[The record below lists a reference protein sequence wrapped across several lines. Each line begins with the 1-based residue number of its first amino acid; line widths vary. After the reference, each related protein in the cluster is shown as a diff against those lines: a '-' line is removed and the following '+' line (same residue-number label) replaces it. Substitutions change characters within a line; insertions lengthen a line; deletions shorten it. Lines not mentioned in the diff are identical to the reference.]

1 MTRGDDLPRA
11 NAGLSV
17 LDTENRQDLSTIA
30 RPNAT
35 APGLE
40 LSINRAWPGLCVV
53 ELAGELDALT
63 CTLLMDCVREQLA
76 AAPVPHR
83 EPRPPD
89 NHEQPSTPGRAPIG
103 SRYVWYYGGQGTRLG
118 ERAAGGSVIPPS
130 NGIVTRPNS
139 GGYAIAVPGGAS
151 TRGGF
156 GTSVHGVTTTTGG

>member
-76 AAPVPHR
+76 AAPVSMVI
-83 EPRPPD
+83 D
-89 NHEQPSTPGRAPIG
+89 LDAVTFLG
-103 SRYVWYYGGQGTRLG
+103 SAGL
-118 ERAAGGSVIPPS
+118 AALVQCSQWL
-130 NGIVTRPNS
+130 
-139 GGYAIAVPGGAS
+139 AAAVPGARLQLSGTTHRVVHRPLRLLGLLALFDVHS
-151 TRGGF
+151 TSADALAKHARDAGVSDHF
-156 GTSVHGVTTTTGG
+156 GM

>member
-17 LDTENRQDLSTIA
+17 LDTENRQDLSTIVW
-30 RPNAT
+30 PNAT

-76 AAPVPHR
+76 AAPVSMVI
-83 EPRPPD
+83 D
-89 NHEQPSTPGRAPIG
+89 LDAVTFLG
-103 SRYVWYYGGQGTRLG
+103 SAGL
-118 ERAAGGSVIPPS
+118 AALVQCSQWL
-130 NGIVTRPNS
+130 
-139 GGYAIAVPGGAS
+139 AAAVPGA
-151 TRGGF
+151 RLQ
-156 GTSVHGVTTTTGG
+156 